1 MLLDKNLPLLA
12 VALGISGI
20 YLLSKPKS
28 AFSAMSVPP
37 SLHSTT
43 EFENKE
49 AEIIGD
55 YLAHGVGGTTFRLPQ
70 SGDVLKIV
78 SLENDGYDLE
88 GQPNREQAEFI
99 EDLWKQKL
107 DGQNPFSSD
116 FIEIKHY
123 NRGYAG
129 QKMVELVNSEDNY
142 HPLKIGEKIAYWV
155 MEYVPTIGNGEMTD
169 ARIRGAK
176 MRLEAWAEQKG
187 YALDD
192 MHRANYGE
200 REDGSFVL
208 FDGWPTKI
216 EQ

>member
-20 YLLSKPKS
+20 YLLSKPKT
-28 AFSAMSVPP
+28 AFSAMSSRNSPY
-37 SLHSTT
+37 STT

-49 AEIIGD
+49 AEIIGN

-99 EDLWKQKL
+99 EDLWMQKL

-176 MRLEAWAEQKG
+176 MRLEEWADQKG
-187 YALDD
+187 YTLDD

>member
-1 MLLDKNLPLLA
+1 MRVLDKKLPFLA

-20 YLLSKPKS
+20 YLLSKPKV
-28 AFSAMSVPP
+28 AFSAMSPQISP
-37 SLHSTT
+37 YSTT

-55 YLAHGVGGTTFRLPQ
+55 YLAHGVGGTTFLLP

-78 SLENDGYDLE
+78 SLEKDGYDLE

-99 EDLWKQKL
+99 EDLWMQKL
-107 DGQNPFSSD
+107 DGTRSFSPD
-116 FIEIKHY
+116 FVEIKHY

-142 HPLKIGEKIAYWV
+142 HPLNIGEKIAYWV
-155 MEYVPTIGNGEMTD
+155 MEYVPTIGEGTMDD

-176 MRLEAWAEQKG
+176 MRLNDWAESKG
-187 YALDD
+187 YTLSD
-192 MHRANYGE
+192 MHQANFGQ

>member
-1 MLLDKNLPLLA
+1 MTAVLA
-12 VALGISGI
+12 VVCGFSGI

-28 AFSAMSVPP
+28 VVSTVPHIHP
-37 SLHSTT
+37 IHSETV
-43 EFENKE
+43 FENKE
-49 AEIIGD
+49 AEIIGE
-55 YLAHGVGGTTFRLPQ
+55 YLSHGIGGTTFRLP

-78 SLENDGYDLE
+78 SLEKDGYDLD
-88 GQPNREQAEFI
+88 GQPNREQAEFL
-99 EDLWKQKL
+99 EELWMRKL
-107 DGQNPFSSD
+107 DGKRSFSPD
-116 FIEIKHY
+116 FVEIKHY

-155 MEYVPTIGNGEMTD
+155 MEYVPTIGEGTMGD

-176 MRLEAWAEQKG
+176 MRLNDWAESKG
-187 YALDD
+187 YTLDD
-192 MHRANYGE
+192 MHKGNFGQ

>member
-1 MLLDKNLPLLA
+1 MSAP
-12 VALGISGI
+12 ISP
-20 YLLSKPKS
+20 Y
-28 AFSAMSVPP
+28 
-37 SLHSTT
+37 STT

-142 HPLKIGEKIAYWV
+142 HPLKIGERIAYWV

-176 MRLEAWAEQKG
+176 MRLEAWADQKG
-187 YALDD
+187 YTLDD